1 MGPMTIITQI
11 EDTSDVVPTH
21 VTLMT
26 FDSIISLNNDAIV
39 DTIGVIIRI
48 EDIVDIVKP
57 TKTLKLRDVV
67 IADNTGIEI
76 TLTLWNEEASL
87 FTGQIEDVLSV
98 EKSKLV
104 IYKKGKKL
112 SVTHST
118 VIQINPNWP
127 EKEVLKEWYK
137 KEGRYQVDRMD
148 LTQSSSID
156 NTTLNQSDN
165 AYLTSVDDKVISQ
178 IIEDEKST
186 KRRLDEIYILQE
198 QLQNEINELTFKKIR
213 LNLERQ
219 AVENRII
226 SRRQ

>member
-57 TKTLKLRDVV
+57 TKTLKLRDVI

-76 TLTLWNEEASL
+76 TITLWNEEASV
-87 FTGQIEDVLSV
+87 FSGKIEDVLSV
-98 EKSKLV
+98 EKGKSV
-104 IYKKGKKL
+104 VYKKGKKL
-112 SVTHST
+112 SVTQST
-118 VIQINPNWP
+118 VIQINPNWL

-137 KEGRYQVDRMD
+137 KEGQYQVNRMD

-156 NTTLNQSDN
+156 NTTLNQS
-165 AYLTSVDDKVISQ
+165 VDDKIFSHIVK
-178 IIEDEKST
+178 DEKST
-186 KRRLDEIYILQE
+186 KRRLDEIYVLQE
-198 QLQNEINELTFKKIR
+198 QLQSEITELTFKKIR

-226 SRRQ
+226 NRRQKDIDY